1 MRGPGEPVGAL
12 RNLLGPSQTSEIPGP
27 EDTEGPCSEGPLSV
41 SGVTALVFV
50 PSMEHKVD
58 GEMLRVLLP
67 DLVAAATTRLRR
79 RPRGGYGFPC
89 RLVVAANAPEGEWIS

>member
-1 MRGPGEPVGAL
+1 MVF
-12 RNLLGPSQTSEIPGP
+12 LLLITKKE
-27 EDTEGPCSEGPLSV
+27 EDLLLV
-41 SGVTALVFV
+41 LVFV

-58 GEMLRVLLP
+58 GEMLRALLP

-89 RLVVAANAPEGEWIS
+89 RLVVEANAPEGEWLS

>member
-1 MRGPGEPVGAL
+1 MPPASRA
-12 RNLLGPSQTSEIPGP
+12 
-27 EDTEGPCSEGPLSV
+27 
-41 SGVTALVFV
+41 VTALVFV

-58 GEMLRVLLP
+58 GEMLRALLP

-89 RLVVAANAPEGEWIS
+89 RLVVEANAPEGEWLS